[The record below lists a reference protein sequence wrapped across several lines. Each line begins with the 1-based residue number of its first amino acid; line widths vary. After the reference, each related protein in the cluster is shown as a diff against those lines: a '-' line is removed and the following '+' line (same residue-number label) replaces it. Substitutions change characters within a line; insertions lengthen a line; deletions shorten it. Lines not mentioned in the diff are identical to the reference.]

1 MHCDVDQQDSVAH
14 IWQCLREI
22 DVARI
27 DHGVN
32 SIEDAK
38 LCAEIRRRGL
48 ALTVCPISNSY
59 VTDGTKAAAIKTML
73 DRGMRVTVN
82 SDDPA
87 YFPGYMNENMI
98 AVQEQADLSK
108 HELLQL
114 ARNAF
119 EAAWLPRSVRDSYL
133 QQLEAYA
140 R

>member
-1 MHCDVDQQDSVAH
+1 
-14 IWQCLREI
+14 
-22 DVARI
+22 
-27 DHGVN
+27 
-32 SIEDAK
+32 
-38 LCAEIRRRGL
+38 
-48 ALTVCPISNSY
+48 
-59 VTDGTKAAAIKTML
+59 
-73 DRGMRVTVN
+73 
-82 SDDPA
+82 
-87 YFPGYMNENMI
+87 MNENMI